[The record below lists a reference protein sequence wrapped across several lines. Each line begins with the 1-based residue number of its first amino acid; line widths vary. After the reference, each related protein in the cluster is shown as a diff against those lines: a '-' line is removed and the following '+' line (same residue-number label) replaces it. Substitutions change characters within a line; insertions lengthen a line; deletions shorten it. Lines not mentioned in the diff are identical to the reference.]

1 MKILFITANG
11 IEDLP
16 FGGAK
21 VSVRNYKALQNIGS
35 VCVYTIGKKS
45 NFGSMVSILQGYYPP
60 ICKRDYKNLKKILKE
75 GFDWIFCDGSI
86 YGRLIDI
93 KQRAKIIVF
102 YHNCEQDFIKVRF
115 GNKISVKQKI
125 YKRLVIKSES
135 YLSQKADYRI
145 VLSLRDKKRVEE
157 LYGVKVDRIIP
168 LGIEDKFEKV
178 ESATGDSKCLLL
190 GALCEANLEGYQ
202 WFVENV
208 SPFLSCKTEIAGKG
222 FEAYREKWES
232 KNVSVLG
239 YVENLNDIYSDASCV
254 AIPLF
259 SGAGMKVKTVEALMF
274 GKTIFGTDEAYSGFE
289 KNCGYLCNNAEEFI
303 EKINNYIS
311 QGESKCNEK
320 ARKIYEDFYSVESGK
335 KNFEKVFNDLKDQNK

>member
-75 GFDWIFCDGSI
+75 GFDW
-86 YGRLIDI
+86 
-93 KQRAKIIVF
+93 
-102 YHNCEQDFIKVRF
+102 
-115 GNKISVKQKI
+115 I

-311 QGESKCNEK
+311 QGESKYNEK